1 MGVAFVGR
9 GLGVVAAVVP
19 GGVVTPAAFLVQ
31 AETYRITTE
40 TGEPLRTQTGDY
52 LARHFYSLATE
63 ASDRLLTEESQLLEV
78 I

>member
-1 MGVAFVGR
+1 VR
-9 GLGVVAAVVP
+9 LSD
-19 GGVVTPAAFLVQ
+19 VTTRTDL

-40 TGEPLRTQTGDY
+40 TGEPLQTQTGEY
-52 LARHFYSLATE
+52 LARHFYILYTE

>member
-1 MGVAFVGR
+1 MGVAFIGR

-19 GGVVTPAAFLVQ
+19 GGVVTPAAILAQ

-52 LARHFYSLATE
+52 LERHFYSLATE